1 MLAAVYK
8 CIKMDVEI
16 RIFTMTNKKEF
27 VEYRKDER
35 IKVKAGA
42 IVTITIGENTSDN
55 FASKYIQKGQI
66 INISK
71 RGLAFRYTDRNSE
84 SNEPFELDIIFS
96 QDIISVT
103 YLKDVPFKTVW
114 VSNEDSKPSFGHLKI
129 KQRGVQFG
137 ELMPNQKNQL
147 DCFLQKYAVG

>member
-1 MLAAVYK
+1 
-8 CIKMDVEI
+8 
-16 RIFTMTNKKEF
+16 MTNKKEF

-71 RGLAFRYTDRNSE
+71 GGLAFRYADRNGE

-96 QDIISVT
+96 QNIISVI

-114 VSNEDSKPSFGHLKI
+114 VSHEDSKPSFSHLKI
-129 KQRGVQFG
+129 KQRGIQFG
-137 ELMPNQKNQL
+137 ELMPHQKNRL
-147 DCFLQKYAVG
+147 DCFLQEYAVR